1 MAKQINIGVGGVVK
15 KVKEVPIGIGGVVKK
30 AKKGVCGIGGV
41 VKEFF
46 NSSYELYDNGVAN
59 GTTFSYFTN
68 YSSFYAEDAGSY
80 FNCRTTS
87 SVGTNG
93 NSTRQFVIKTKS
105 MIDVTSYN
113 TLNVTFTHIAGSG
126 AGSVKAAT
134 ATGMY
139 IGLDNGDEVAD
150 SGKGQK
156 SRAFL
161 DVYAKDSAFKE
172 NTAAKIWTINESRT
186 LSLDISQYT
195 GNYTLVIWYD
205 HCFSSWS
212 RGDLLH
218 IEKFWLE

>member
-1 MAKQINIGVGGVVK
+1 MAVY
-15 KVKEVPIGIGGVVKK
+15 EGIGGVARQVANMYEGISGVARQIVK
-30 AKKGVCGIGGV
+30 GWEGIGGV
-41 VKEFF
+41 AREFF

-68 YSSFYAEDAGSY
+68 YSRFYAEDAGSY
-80 FNCRTTS
+80 FNCRTSS
-87 SVGTNG
+87 SVGMNG
-93 NSTRQFVIKTKS
+93 NSIRQFVIKTKS

-113 TLNVTFTHIAGSG
+113 TLNVTFTHIQGSG

-139 IGLDNGDEVAD
+139 LGLDNGDGVAD
-150 SGKGQK
+150 SGKGST

-161 DVYAKDSAFKE
+161 DVYAKDSAFEE
-172 NTAAKIWTINESRT
+172 NTIAKIWTINKSRT

-212 RGDLLH
+212 SGDLLH